1 MAHRP
6 ARRRRQTGPEE
17 AEDAAGR
24 VNWRDL
30 QFGTEAPILKAMS
43 TVQEIESA
51 ITKLP
56 LEEKEAIRDWLDES
70 IEEQL
75 EVSDEFKAKIQRARQ
90 EIATGVHYRTRQPE
104 AGR

>member
-1 MAHRP
+1 
-6 ARRRRQTGPEE
+6 
-17 AEDAAGR
+17 
-24 VNWRDL
+24 
-30 QFGTEAPILKAMS
+30 MS

-56 LEEKEAIRDWLDES
+56 LEKKEALRDWLDET

-75 EVSDEFKAKIQRARQ
+75 EVSDQFKAKIQRAKR
-90 EIATGVHYRTRQPE
+90 ELAAGVYSRTRHPE